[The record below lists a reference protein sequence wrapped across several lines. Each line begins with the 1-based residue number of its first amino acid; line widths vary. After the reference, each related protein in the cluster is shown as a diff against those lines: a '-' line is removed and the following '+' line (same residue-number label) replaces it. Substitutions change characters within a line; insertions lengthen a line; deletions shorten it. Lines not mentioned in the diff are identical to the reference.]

1 MSKKIIIIGNNEYS
15 RLIRN
20 YIEVDTDLE
29 VIAYSVEKDYLQV
42 EFFDDLPLIALE
54 ELTKSYSVNEYDVM
68 LGVGYNKMNTIRE
81 KLYMKI
87 KNYGYTVINFIH
99 SSAVIAPNSV
109 IGEGNIIMENVVVA
123 PYSTIGSG
131 NIIWCSV
138 NISHNNEVGNFNSLS
153 VGTSLSGFVE
163 IGNNCFM
170 GNNCTVK
177 NHLKIA
183 NYSLI
188 GASSYVSVST
198 EEYQVI
204 VPQKSIVLPGKIST
218 DLI

>member
-1 MSKKIIIIGNNEYS
+1 MNKKIIIIGNTEYS
-15 RLIRN
+15 RLIRY
-20 YIEVDTDLE
+20 YIEVDTRLE
-29 VIAYSVEKDYLQV
+29 VIAYSVEKDYV
-42 EFFDDLPLIALE
+42 EAEYFDNIPLIALE
-54 ELTKSYSVNEYDVM
+54 ELTKSFPINEYDII
-68 LGVGYNKMNTIRE
+68 LGVGYSKMNTIRE
-81 KLYMKI
+81 KLYKKI
-87 KNYGYTVINFIH
+87 KKYGYTIINYIH
-99 SSAVIAPNSV
+99 STAVIAPNSV

-131 NIIWCSV
+131 NIIWNSV
-138 NISHNNEVGNFNSLS
+138 NVSHNNEVGNFNSLS

-163 IGNNCFM
+163 VGNNCFL

-188 GASSYVSVST
+188 GASSYVSEST

-204 VPQKSIVLPGKIST
+204 VPQKSIVLDRKIST
-218 DLI
+218 ELI

>member
-1 MSKKIIIIGNNEYS
+1 MNKKIIIIGNTEYS
-15 RLIRN
+15 RLIRY
-20 YIEVDTDLE
+20 YIEVDTELE
-29 VIAYSVEKDYLQV
+29 VIAYSVEKDYV
-42 EFFDDLPLIALE
+42 ETEYFDNIPLIALE
-54 ELTKSYSVNEYDVM
+54 ELTKSYPVNEYDII
-68 LGVGYNKMNTIRE
+68 LGVGYSKMNTIRE
-81 KLYMKI
+81 KLYRKI
-87 KNYGYTVINFIH
+87 KKYGYRVINYIH
-99 SSAVIAPNSV
+99 STAVISSNSV

-131 NIIWCSV
+131 NIIWNSV
-138 NISHNNEVGNFNSLS
+138 NVSHNNVVGNFNSLS

-163 IGNNCFM
+163 VGNNCFL

-188 GASSYVSVST
+188 GASSYVSEST

-204 VPQKSIVLPGKIST
+204 VPQKSIVLDRKIST